1 MFALKLG
8 RVFSWLIV
16 VSVVGAALPV
26 RAQFGSKP
34 SFGVLLTSK
43 KIELTRKL
51 PPIYDLHGKKIL
63 VAVTAEPSN
72 AAQTTA
78 ELQSEIEKLLTT
90 QDSTVRVET
99 HGEDLRI
106 TCQITHYV
114 APNVQK
120 SGTGTSTVSTLTSGM
135 NVAFRII
142 ETRTGHVIAASVA
155 SSQIMHE
162 ENFLHMGKSKG
173 AGAKEA
179 STAFDAQNAMVGE
192 VARQIASYLV
202 ITPEPVTVQLA
213 VGGELNT
220 PNKLASNYL
229 WTRYLEALSELKPF
243 PDEREDAYRFYDIGV
258 ANEALA
264 YATKDVGAAQRYLQ
278 EASINYG
285 KAVEGKAD
293 EKDFLPA
300 QTRIGAALAHFAATK
315 DLAAT
320 ASKPERESPPPPP
333 PPAPKVEKAAATP
346 AASASSENGTS
357 QSNVLKNQ
365 DVIDMVK
372 GGVDA
377 SQVID
382 TIKEATQVQFD
393 LSPKG
398 LIALSSAGVNKDV
411 QAAMRS
417 KSRSEHRVAR

>member
-1 MFALKLG
+1 MFLSRLRHAFAVPFVL
-8 RVFSWLIV
+8 V
-16 VSVVGAALPV
+16 VVGAGLPV
-26 RAQFGSKP
+26 KAQFGSKP

-63 VAVTAEPSN
+63 VAVTAEASN

-106 TCQITHYV
+106 MCQITHYV

-120 SGTGTSTVSTLTSGM
+120 SGSGTSEISTLSSGM
-135 NVAFRII
+135 NTAFRIV

-155 SSQIMHE
+155 SSQIMHQ

-315 DLAAT
+315 DLVAT
-320 ASKPERESPPPPP
+320 ASKAERESPPPP
-333 PPAPKVEKAAATP
+333 PPAPKVERAAIAP
-346 AASASSENGTS
+346 AASTGGGS
-357 QSNVLKNQ
+357 QGSVLRNQ

-382 TIKEATQVQFD
+382 TIKEAMKVDFD

-398 LIALSSAGVNKDV
+398 LIALSGAGVNKDI
-411 QAAMRS
+411 QAAMRA
-417 KSRSEHRVAR
+417 KSHPVHRVAR